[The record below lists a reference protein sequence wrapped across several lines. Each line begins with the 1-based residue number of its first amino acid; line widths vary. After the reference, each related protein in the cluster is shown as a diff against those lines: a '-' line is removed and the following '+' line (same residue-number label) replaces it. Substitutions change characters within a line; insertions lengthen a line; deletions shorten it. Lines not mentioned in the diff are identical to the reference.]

1 MGTPSDAEDAGKRFP
16 LDARPDGRIA
26 SSWVAGG
33 GNRMTYM
40 QAWDHVESAESG
52 NPVWTASIL
61 RQRQSWKRSLPDNVS
76 AEFSDFLA
84 EHPNCV
90 ENIEDTAFVLKEM
103 PEMSRFGG
111 SLRES
116 LLFGDGVAW
125 VKGLDSTAFSIAEKR
140 LFFASLGMSM
150 GRVMREYGCLYSVRD
165 RGVDYTLESV
175 PVSMTRDETGM
186 HTDSSALNSVPDFVG
201 LLCEVPSKNG
211 GDSLITNALNI
222 YWRLRVHAPR
232 VLEILEGNF
241 IRDIV
246 TPGAERNDQNLL
258 ENSFPIFSSDLKGK
272 SRTFRYMRYWI
283 EKGQDSAGRPL
294 TLCQLAALN
303 QLDQALGSEE
313 NLVRLHM
320 DGGDMLWINN
330 RTVAHGRRRYFDTPG
345 NQRQFQRMWI
355 EVP

>member
-1 MGTPSDAEDAGKRFP
+1 MTHTH
-16 LDARPDGRIA
+16 A
-26 SSWVAGG
+26 SGS
-33 GNRMTYM
+33 
-40 QAWDHVESAESG
+40 VEAAESPR
-52 NPVWTASIL
+52 PVWNAPIL
-61 RQRQSWKRSLPDNVS
+61 RQRQSWKHRLPAAVA

-111 SLRES
+111 SLREG

-125 VKGLDSTAFSIAEKR
+125 VKGLDSTAFSLPEKK
-140 LFFASLGMSM
+140 LFCASLGMSM
-150 GRVMREYGCLYSVRD
+150 GRAMREYGCLYSVRD
-165 RGVDYTLESV
+165 RGVDYTSESV
-175 PVSMTRDETGM
+175 PVSMTREETGM
-186 HTDSSALNSVPDFVG
+186 HTDSSALSSVPDLVG

-222 YWRLRVHAPR
+222 YWRLRVDAPR
-232 VLEILEGNF
+232 VLKILEGNF

-258 ENSFPIFSSDLKGK
+258 KNSFPIFSSGLKGK

-283 EKGQDSAGRPL
+283 EKGQNSAARPL
-294 TLCQLAALN
+294 TLRQLAALD
-303 QLDQALGSEE
+303 QLDKALGSEE
-313 NLVRLHM
+313 NLVRLRM
-320 DGGDMLWINN
+320 GAGDMLWTNN
-330 RTVAHGRRRYFDTPG
+330 RTVAHGRQRYFDTPG

-355 EVP
+355 EVA